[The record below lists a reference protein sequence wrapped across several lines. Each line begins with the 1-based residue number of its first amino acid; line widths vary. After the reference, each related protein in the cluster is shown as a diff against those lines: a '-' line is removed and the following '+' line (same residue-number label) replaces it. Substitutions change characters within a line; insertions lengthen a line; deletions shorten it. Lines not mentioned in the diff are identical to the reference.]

1 MVGPG
6 GKRRH
11 PVGRAPLTFR
21 EWHIRK
27 MKNRLPMK
35 KSHIGFLG
43 RDSDRLR
50 SGQLYHTFAALSIGK
65 INKIFKR
72 FLCKLYKNKIRQ
84 NIQKRK
90 CIFMH
95 FLQFYNISFSNN
107 YLNRLRLFM
116 ADKPII
122 SNKYTYIFFLPLGS
136 VSVLVSQCII
146 F

>member
-1 MVGPG
+1 MGPG

-11 PVGRAPLTFR
+11 PVGRAPLIFR

-27 MKNRLPMK
+27 IKNRLPMK
-35 KSHIGFLG
+35 KSHMRFLG
-43 RDSDRLR
+43 RGSDRLR
-50 SGQLYHTFAALSIGK
+50 PAQLYHTLGALSIGK
-65 INKIFKR
+65 INKILKK
-72 FLCKLYKNKIRQ
+72 FLCNLYKNKIRQ

-107 YLNRLRLFM
+107 YLNRFRFFKT
-116 ADKPII
+116 DKPII
-122 SNKYTYIFFLPLGS
+122 SNKYTHIFFLPLGS
-136 VSVLVSQCII
+136 IFVLVSQCII